1 MFLSV
6 KNCDKNNIDGG
17 DGKGFPVE
25 AVTKLRRSEGK
36 AVGFGVRVEAAF
48 R

>member
-25 AVTKLRRSEGK
+25 AVTKLRRSEGPV
-36 AVGFGVRVEAAF
+36 VGFGVRIEAAP

>member
-6 KNCDKNNIDGG
+6 KNYDIDGG

-25 AVTKLRRSEGK
+25 AVTKLRRSEGT
-36 AVGFGVRVEAAF
+36 AVGFGV
-48 R
+48 